1 MLASPRR
8 ISTSIAAVL
17 ALSLAL
23 PAFAL
28 GASTKPTV
36 TTGGVAKLTP
46 SSVSLLAKVDPN
58 GAATTYLFQYGAT
71 TLYGAATAPASAGG
85 GANAINVVADVAG
98 ARARH
103 DVPLPRRRTNG
114 HGTVKGADRT
124 LKTKPQPLGLS
135 LAATPN
141 PVGVG
146 KPTVLAGTLS
156 GTGNSG
162 RQVVLQS
169 NPFPYTQGFAP
180 TSNIQ
185 LTGAQGEF
193 AFPLLSVALNT
204 QYRVLIP
211 TKPEIVSPIVTVGV
225 AVKVGTSVSTTRLHR
240 GGRVRFSGTIRPA
253 REGARVAIQRLSS
266 TGKQLDHGRGHDH
279 PSRWHVVLALLQA
292 RADHAR
298 RQLPRVRREPR
309 RQPRLGQRTHG
320 EDPHPLERPQRQTVV
335 GAGYA
340 PISGRSRSRA
350 HEAR

>member
-1 MLASPRR
+1 LPASPRR
-8 ISTSIAAVL
+8 ISSSIAAVL

-71 TLYGAATAPASAGG
+71 TLYGAATAATAAGG
-85 GANAINVVADVAG
+85 GANVVNVVADVAG
-98 ARARH
+98 LAPATTYHYRVVAS
-103 DVPLPRRRTNG
+103 NS

-124 LKTKPQPLGLS
+124 FKTKAQPLGLS

-146 KPTVLAGTLS
+146 KPVVLAGTLS

-169 NPFPYTQGFAP
+169 NPFPYTQGFQP

-193 AFPLLSVALNT
+193 SFPLLSVAMNT

-225 AVKVGTSVSTTRLHR
+225 AVKVGTSVSTTHLHR

-266 TGKQLDHGRGHDH
+266 TGKSWITVAGTITHRAGTSF
-279 PSRWHVVLALLQA
+279 SRFSK
-292 RADHAR
+292 
-298 RQLPRVRREPR
+298 RVRITRGGSYR
-309 RQPRLGQRTHG
+309 VFVANLDGNLVSG
-320 EDPHPLERPQRQTVV
+320 
-335 GAGYA
+335 
-340 PISGRSRSRA
+340 SGRTVKIHTR
-350 HEAR
+350 